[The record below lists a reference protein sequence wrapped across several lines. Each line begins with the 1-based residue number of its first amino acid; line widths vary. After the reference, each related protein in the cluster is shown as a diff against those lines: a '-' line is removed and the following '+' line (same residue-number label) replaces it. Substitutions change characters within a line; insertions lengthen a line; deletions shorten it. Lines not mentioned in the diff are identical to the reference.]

1 MRSVPFGG
9 PEDRAADSTARARI
23 RDAAIRRFGV
33 EGFEVGLRAIAADA
47 GVSPGLVLHHFGSKD
62 GLRRECD
69 EHVLAVVYE
78 HKSAVVTDGG
88 PAAALA
94 SMARL
99 DDLAPIVGYCLQAVQ
114 AGSEVARAFLEHF
127 IADAEAYIAAGVQAG
142 TIKPSRDEKAR
153 AAYLTL
159 TGFTGIL
166 LDMRLHP
173 PADPSD
179 LAGIMR
185 GYLERTA
192 LPSIE
197 LFTEGFFTD
206 HRMLDE
212 YLLYVSDPPA
222 DARTP
227 NTPTP

>member
-1 MRSVPFGG
+1 MRSTSAG
-9 PEDRAADSTARARI
+9 DRRTAATRSAI
-23 RDAAIRRFGV
+23 RDAGIARFARD
-33 EGFEVGLRAIAADA
+33 GFGAGLRAIAADA
-47 GVSPGLVLHHFGSKD
+47 GVSPALIIHHFGSKD
-62 GLRRECD
+62 GLRAACD
-69 EHVLAVVYE
+69 EHVLAVVHE
-78 HKSAVVTDGG
+78 HKSSAITTGG

-99 DDLAPIVGYCLQAVQ
+99 DELAPYVGYCLQAVQ
-114 AGSEVARAFLEHF
+114 AGGEIARSFLASF
-127 IADAEAYIAAGVQAG
+127 IADAESYIAEGVAAG
-142 TIKPSRDEKAR
+142 TIRPSRDEKAR

-159 TGFTGIL
+159 TGFSAIL

-179 LAGIMR
+179 LSAIMR

-197 LFTEGFFTD
+197 LFTEGLFTD

-212 YLLYVSDPPA
+212 YLLFVTDPPPPA
-222 DARTP
+222 GPDVPAP
-227 NTPTP
+227 